1 MSGPGFSQDLRQ
13 RQSQS
18 LVLAPQLR
26 HSLKILQVA
35 ALDLRSVIQEEL
47 QSNPTLEELPM
58 EGVSLDKNNDESGG
72 ENNETGDTSG
82 AANHPTDAGDSSE
95 SAPPADHSDS
105 KRDEMDFSKDKEF
118 EILGKLDEDWRDHMA
133 SVGGNQPYT
142 SEDAERRQHFFDS
155 LVSETSLQEHLMQ
168 QAELADM
175 PANCLEAMKHLVGS
189 LDDRGF
195 LTQTPSD
202 VALQTALPLD
212 AVQEALKLLK
222 TFDPPGIGAKDL
234 GECLILQLAAKGR
247 GGSLASRMIRDHFD
261 LLTRRRIP
269 ELARKLGADTDDVQS
284 AIEEIGKL
292 DPAPGRRFAEDNN
305 RVVVPDVTVERDG
318 EEWKIHLNS
327 DYIPRLRISSTY
339 RDLIAKGTL
348 SKDERDYL
356 RERMRSGKFLID
368 SIEQRQRTIERITR
382 EIINAQIDFFENGV
396 SSLKPLTMTQIAD
409 VVGVHETTVSR
420 AIANK
425 YIRTPHG
432 VFDFKYFFTPGYQA
446 DSGASVSNTS
456 VKEMIADLINMEDK
470 GAPLSDQE
478 LVAKLQEKGIKI
490 ARRTVAKYREELGIL
505 PSNLR
510 RDYK

>member
-1 MSGPGFSQDLRQ
+1 MSGPGFSHELRQ
-13 RQSQS
+13 RQTQS

-26 HSLKILQVA
+26 QSLKILQVA

-58 EGVSLDKNNDESGG
+58 EGVSLDKPAEDSTG
-72 ENNETGDTSG
+72 ENGTTPESDSHG
-82 AANHPTDAGDSSE
+82 SSE
-95 SAPPADHSDS
+95 DNSAAPTDHSDS
-105 KRDEMDFSKDKEF
+105 KPKNEELDFSRDKEF

-133 SVGGNQPYT
+133 SVGGAQPYT
-142 SEDAERRQHFFDS
+142 SEDAEKRQHFFDS

-168 QAELADM
+168 QAEISDLA
-175 PANCLEAMKHLVGS
+175 PPVVEAMRHLVGS

-202 VALQTALPLD
+202 VALQTGLALE
-212 AVQEALKLLK
+212 AVQEALKILR
-222 TFDPPGIGAKDL
+222 TFDPPGIGAMDL
-234 GECLILQLAAKGR
+234 ADCLLLQLAAKGR
-247 GGSLASRMIRDHFD
+247 GTSLASRIIKDHFE

-269 ELARKLGADTDDVQS
+269 ELARKLGVEADDVQS

-305 RVVVPDVTVERDG
+305 RVVVPDVTVEKDG
-318 EEWKIHLNS
+318 DEWKIHLNS

-339 RDLIAKGTL
+339 RDMIAKGSL
-348 SKDERDYL
+348 SKEERDYL

-382 EIINAQIDFFENGV
+382 EIINAQREFFEQGV
-396 SSLKPLTMTQIAD
+396 SHLKPLTMTQIAD

-432 VFDFKYFFTPGYQA
+432 VFEFKYFFTPGYQA
-446 DSGASVSNTS
+446 ESGASVSNTS
-456 VKEMIADLINMEDK
+456 VKEMIADLINLEDK
-470 GAPLSDQE
+470 AAPLSDQE
-478 LVAKLQEKGIKI
+478 LVAKLQEKGITI

>member
-1 MSGPGFSQDLRQ
+1 MSGPGYSHELRQ
-13 RQSQS
+13 RQTQS

-58 EGVSLDKNNDESGG
+58 EGVSLEKSETDDSG
-72 ENNETGDTSG
+72 ENRSVAEGG
-82 AANHPTDAGDSSE
+82 RAADEP
-95 SAPPADHSDS
+95 APPGPAEGEPR
-105 KRDEMDFSKDKEF
+105 RDEMDFSRDREF
-118 EILGKLDEDWRDHMA
+118 EILGKMDEDWRDHMA
-133 SVGGNQPYT
+133 NAGGAQPFT

-168 QAELADM
+168 QAEMSELSDPALA
-175 PANCLEAMKHLVGS
+175 AMRHLVGG

-195 LTQTPSD
+195 LTQTPAD
-202 VALQTALPLD
+202 VALQTGLPLD
-212 AVQEALKLLK
+212 AVQEALKILR
-222 TFDPPGIGAKDL
+222 TFEPAGIGARDL
-234 GECLILQLAAKGR
+234 PDCLLSQLATRGR
-247 GGSLASRMIRDHFD
+247 GTSLASRIIRDHFE

-269 ELARKLGADTDDVQS
+269 ELGRKLGADPDAVQS

-292 DPAPGRRFAEDNN
+292 DPAPGRRFADDNN

-318 EEWKIHLNS
+318 DEWKIHLNS

-348 SKDERDYL
+348 SKVDRDYL
-356 RERMRSGKFLID
+356 RERIRSGKFLID

-382 EIINAQIDFFENGV
+382 EIVNAQKDFFETGV
-396 SSLKPLTMTQIAD
+396 SALKPLTMTQVAD

-446 DSGASVSNTS
+446 ESGASVSNTS
-456 VKEMIADLINMEDK
+456 VKEMIADLINLEDK
-470 GAPLSDQE
+470 ASPLSDQE
-478 LVAKLQEKGIKI
+478 LVARLLEKGITI
-490 ARRTVAKYREELGIL
+490 ARRTVAKYREELGLL

>member
-1 MSGPGFSQDLRQ
+1 MPMSTGGFSQDLRQ
-13 RQSQS
+13 RQTQS

-26 HSLKILQVA
+26 QSLKILQVA

-58 EGVSLDKNNDESGG
+58 EAMSPEKAEADTGESDANGDDTAASAEG
-72 ENNETGDTSG
+72 TPEPAPET
-82 AANHPTDAGDSSE
+82 
-95 SAPPADHSDS
+95 
-105 KRDEMDFSKDKEF
+105 KREEMDFSKEF
-118 EILGKLDEDWRDHMA
+118 EILGKIDDDWRDYMA
-133 SVGGNQPYT
+133 TTGGVQTYT

-155 LVSETSLQEHLMQ
+155 IAAETSLQEHLMR
-168 QAELADM
+168 QAEMTDLSPKAM
-175 PANCLEAMKHLVGS
+175 EAMRHLVGS

-195 LTQTPSD
+195 LTVRAAD
-202 VALQTALPLD
+202 AALQTGLPLESL
-212 AVQEALKLLK
+212 QEAVAALK
-222 TFDPPGIGAKDL
+222 TFEPAGIGSESLA
-234 GECLILQLAAKGR
+234 ECLLAQLSAKGR
-247 GGSLASRMIRDHFD
+247 SDSLASRIIRDHFE

-269 ELARKLGADTDDVQS
+269 ELSRKLGAASDDIQG

-292 DPAPGRRFAEDNN
+292 DPAPGRQFAEDQN
-305 RVVVPDVTVERDG
+305 RVVVPDVVVEHDG
-318 EEWKIHLNS
+318 NEWKIHLNN

-348 SKDERDYL
+348 SKGERDYL
-356 RERMRSGKFLID
+356 KDRMRSGKFLID

-382 EIINAQIDFFENGV
+382 EILKAQLPFFEHGV
-396 SSLKPLTMTQIAD
+396 AQLKPLTMTQIAD

-432 VFDFKYFFTPGYQA
+432 VFEFKYFFTPGYQN
-446 DSGASVSNTS
+446 DSGASVSNTT
-456 VKEMIADLINMEDK
+456 VKEMIADQIAVENK
-470 GAPLSDQE
+470 GGPLSDQE
-478 LVAKLQEKGIKI
+478 LVAKLQEKGISI

>member
-1 MSGPGFSQDLRQ
+1 MSSGGFSQDLRQ

-26 HSLKILQVA
+26 QSLKILQVA

-47 QSNPTLEELPM
+47 QSNPALEELPM
-58 EGVSLDKNNDESGG
+58 EGMSAEKQEPDSGESDA
-72 ENNETGDTSG
+72 NGDDT
-82 AANHPTDAGDSSE
+82 AA
-95 SAPPADHSDS
+95 SAEGTPDPAAEP
-105 KRDEMDFSKDKEF
+105 KGDEMDFSKEF
-118 EILGKLDEDWRDHMA
+118 EILGKIDDDWRDYMA
-133 SVGGNQPYT
+133 NAGGT
-142 SEDAERRQHFFDS
+142 SSFSAEDAERRQHFFDS
-155 LVSETSLQEHLMQ
+155 VATETSLQEHLMR
-168 QAELADM
+168 QAEMTDLSEKAMLAM
-175 PANCLEAMKHLVGS
+175 VHLVGS

-195 LTQTPSD
+195 LAAKASD
-202 VALQTALPLD
+202 VALQTGLPLES
-212 AVQEALKLLK
+212 VQEAVAALKA
-222 TFDPPGIGAKDL
+222 FDPPGIGAESL
-234 GECLILQLAAKGR
+234 AECLMAQLIAKGR
-247 GGSLASRMIRDHFD
+247 RDSLASRIIRDYFD

-269 ELARKLGADTDDVQS
+269 EISRKLGAASDDVQG

-292 DPAPGRRFAEDNN
+292 DPAPGRRFADDQN
-305 RVVVPDVTVERDG
+305 RVVVPDVIVEHDG
-318 EEWKIHLNS
+318 NEWKIHLNN

-339 RDLIAKGTL
+339 RDMIARGTL
-348 SKDERDYL
+348 SKGERDYL
-356 RERMRSGKFLID
+356 KDRIRSGKFLID

-382 EIINAQIDFFENGV
+382 EILKAQMAFFENGV
-396 SSLKPLTMTQIAD
+396 SHLKPLTMTQIAD

-432 VFDFKYFFTPGYQA
+432 VFEFKYFFTPGYQN

-456 VKEMIADLINMEDK
+456 VKEMIADLVAAEDK
-470 GAPLSDQE
+470 AAPFSDQE
-478 LVAKLQEKGIKI
+478 LVSKLQEKGINI

>member
-1 MSGPGFSQDLRQ
+1 MSGPTFSHELRQ
-13 RQSQS
+13 RQTQS

-26 HSLKILQVA
+26 QSLKILQVA

-47 QSNPTLEELPM
+47 QTNPTLEELPM
-58 EGVSLDKNNDESGG
+58 EGVSLDKPEEDSNS
-72 ENNETGDTSG
+72 DTSPEPADADTTG
-82 AANHPTDAGDSSE
+82 PTETAPATEPDA
-95 SAPPADHSDS
+95 SAP
-105 KRDEMDFSKDKEF
+105 KEDEMDFSADKEF
-118 EILGKLDEDWRDHMA
+118 EILGKLDQDWRDHMA
-133 SVGGNQPYT
+133 SVGGAQPYT

-168 QAELADM
+168 QAQTADLS
-175 PANCLEAMKHLVGS
+175 PEAMAAMHHLVGS

-195 LTQTPSD
+195 LTQSPPD
-202 VALQTALPLD
+202 IALQAGLPLE
-212 AVQEALKLLK
+212 AVQEALKQLK
-222 TFDPPGIGAKDL
+222 TFEPAGIGAKDL
-234 GECLILQLAAKGR
+234 PECLLLQLTAKGR
-247 GGSLASRMIRDHFD
+247 GTSLAARMIRDHFE

-269 ELARKLGADTDDVQS
+269 ELARKLGANPEEVQG

-292 DPAPGRRFAEDNN
+292 DPAPGRRFAEDSN
-305 RVVVPDVTVERDG
+305 RVVVPDVTVEKDG
-318 EEWKIHLNS
+318 DDWKITLNS

-339 RDLIAKGTL
+339 RDMIAKGSLT
-348 SKDERDYL
+348 KQERDYL

-382 EIINAQIDFFENGV
+382 EIINAQKDFFENGV
-396 SSLKPLTMTQIAD
+396 SHLKPLTMTQIAD

-425 YIRTPHG
+425 FIRTPHG

-446 DSGASVSNTS
+446 ESGAAVSNTS
-456 VKEMIADLINMEDK
+456 VKEMIADLISLEDRA
-470 GAPLSDQE
+470 APLSDQE
-478 LVAKLQEKGIKI
+478 LVAKLQSKGITI

>member
-13 RQSQS
+13 RQTQS

-26 HSLKILQVA
+26 QSLKILQVA

-58 EGVSLDKNNDESGG
+58 EGVSLDKSTADNSRD
-72 ENNETGDTSG
+72 GDG
-82 AANHPTDAGDSSE
+82 NSE
-95 SAPPADHSDS
+95 SDRDS
-105 KRDEMDFSKDKEF
+105 PEPNANVERDGEPDRKREELDFSKEF
-118 EILGKLDEDWRDHMA
+118 EILGKLDDDWRDHMA
-133 SVGGNQPYT
+133 SVGGAQPFT

-168 QAELADM
+168 QAELADL
-175 PANCLEAMKHLVGS
+175 PEPVLAAMRHLVGS
-189 LDDRGF
+189 LNDRGF
-195 LTQTPSD
+195 LTQAPAD
-202 VALQTALPLD
+202 VALQTGLPLD
-212 AVQEALKLLK
+212 SVQEAVKILK
-222 TFDPPGIGAKDL
+222 TFDPPGIGAQDL
-234 GECLILQLAAKGR
+234 PECLLAQLAAKGR
-247 GGSLASRMIRDHFD
+247 ADSLASRMIRDHFD

-269 ELARKLGADTDDVQS
+269 ELSRKLGAQPDDVQA

-305 RVVVPDVTVERDG
+305 RVVVPDVTVEQDG
-318 EEWKIHLNS
+318 TEWKIHLNS

-339 RDLIAKGTL
+339 RELIAKGTL
-348 SKDERDYL
+348 SKQERDYL
-356 RERMRSGKFLID
+356 REKMRTGKFLID

-382 EIINAQIDFFENGV
+382 EIIKAQTPFFENGV
-396 SSLKPLTMTQIAD
+396 SHLKPLTMTQIAD

-425 YIRTPHG
+425 YIKTPHG
-432 VFDFKYFFTPGYQA
+432 VFDFKYFFTPGYQNE
-446 DSGASVSNTS
+446 SGAAVSNTS
-456 VKEMIADLINMEDK
+456 VKEMIADLVAGEDR
-470 GAPLSDQE
+470 GSPLSDQE
-478 LVAKLQEKGIKI
+478 IVAKLQAKGITI